1 MVSVALIILT
11 LMKPQTQSPKFTVS
25 VPVKSYVKRFL
36 EINYGL
42 PVDFTQ
48 SAECNKF
55 FQNLL
60 RKPDV
65 SLDKKYPDNIC
76 TYTETIEIVIS
87 EHDFYRYGWELTK
100 TNTVAFGKR
109 YEDRA
114 KMMMRSIVGVN
125 VGLGLPINKSING
138 FQSRFNFNE
147 DVWSYETIK
156 KDFYRHG
163 QVQFIDFENEIFKKI
178 HGIILRNL
186 YDLGTISETLIKE
199 YEEAI

>member
-1 MVSVALIILT
+1 
-11 LMKPQTQSPKFTVS
+11 MKSPSPKFTVS

-48 SAECNKF
+48 SPSCHKF
-55 FQNLL
+55 FQDLL
-60 RKPDV
+60 RKPDI
-65 SLDKKYPDNIC
+65 SQERKYPDNIC
-76 TYTETIEIVIS
+76 TYTDTIEVVIS

-125 VGLGLPINKSING
+125 VGLGLPINKSINK
-138 FQSRFNFNE
+138 FQERFHYNE

-163 QVQFIDFENEIFKKI
+163 KVDVVDFDNEIFNKI
-178 HGIILRNL
+178 EKIILRNL
-186 YDLGTISETLIKE
+186 YDLGTVSATLIKE
-199 YEEAI
+199 YEEAT